1 MRLKFQYRKMYRMM
15 NLEYLG
21 DQGDLRDQANLV
33 SLVHPVVAH
42 QED

>member
-1 MRLKFQYRKMYRMM
+1 MYRMM

-21 DQGDLRDQANLV
+21 DQGDQGDLRDQANLV
-33 SLVHPVVAH
+33 SLMHPVVAH